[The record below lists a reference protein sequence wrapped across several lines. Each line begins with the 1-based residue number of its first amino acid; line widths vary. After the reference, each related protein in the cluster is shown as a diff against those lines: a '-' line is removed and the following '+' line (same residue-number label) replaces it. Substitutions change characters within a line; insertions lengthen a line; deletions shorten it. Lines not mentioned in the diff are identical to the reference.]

1 MKKLLRQQSGFTII
15 EAIVGY
21 VVLIITAL
29 ATCSAFVAGARF
41 NAKSEDRTV
50 AANIAQL
57 KMEEI
62 KNTYYLSIV
71 SEHPPGQT
79 AFRNEPQGPPY
90 WVPNAQGGWTPSLI
104 EGKYEIS
111 YPGIDLAAGIIPDP
125 LVVKVTISWLND
137 GMTSHLSLNT
147 IYAMAPGP
155 IIGGWPIIGG

>member
-1 MKKLLRQQSGFTII
+1 MRKLLRQQSGFTII

-21 VVLIITAL
+21 AVLIITAL
-29 ATCSAFVAGARF
+29 ATCSAFVAGSRF
-41 NAKSEDRTV
+41 NAKSEDRTI

-79 AFRNEPQGPPY
+79 SFRNELQGPPY
-90 WVPNAQGGWTPSLI
+90 WTPNAQGQWITALP

-111 YPGIDLAAGIIPDP
+111 YPGLDLAAGVVPDP
-125 LVVKVTISWLND
+125 LTVKVTISWLSD
-137 GMTSHLSLNT
+137 GMTSSLSLKT
-147 IYAMAPGP
+147 IYSMAPGL
-155 IIGGWPIIGG
+155 ILGG